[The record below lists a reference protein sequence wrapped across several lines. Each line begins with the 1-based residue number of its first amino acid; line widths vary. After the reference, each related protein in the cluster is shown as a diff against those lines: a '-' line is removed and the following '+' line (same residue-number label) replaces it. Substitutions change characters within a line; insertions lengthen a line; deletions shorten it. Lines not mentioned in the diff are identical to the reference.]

1 MKKLL
6 TITTLLALVS
16 CGKELTQ
23 MKQDVDRELTN
34 AKQTLDR
41 ELHNGVENLG
51 QAIEGFG
58 QLPRHIGNDILGTK
72 EDTNERVDELENEV
86 VDLQAQIDA
95 LREEMRTS
103 FQDTTLSIGE
113 LSRELSRVNTELS
126 QAINNAVQ
134 KAHTELA
141 IEVAR
146 LEQMIEDGDNANAVT
161 INNTITQINQL
172 ENDIIDLTDSVN
184 DLDIVCES
192 RLLGHILFRLS
203 VVTSCEVD

>member
-6 TITTLLALVS
+6 TITTLLTLVS

-23 MKQDVDRELTN
+23 VKRDIDRELTN
-34 AKQTLDR
+34 AKQTVDR

-51 QAIEGFG
+51 GVIEDFG

-72 EDTNERVDELENEV
+72 EDTDERVDELEKEV
-86 VDLQAQIDA
+86 ADLQAQIDT
-95 LREEMRTS
+95 LRDEMRAS
-103 FQDTTLSIGE
+103 FNDTTLSIGE

-134 KAHTELA
+134 KAHTDLA

-146 LEQMIEDGDNANAVT
+146 LEQMIEDGDNANIVS
-161 INNTITQINQL
+161 INNTIAQINQL
-172 ENDIIDLTDSVN
+172 ENDIIDLTNSVN

-192 RLLGHILFRLS
+192 TILGHILLRLS
-203 VVTSCEVD
+203 VVTSCEVG